1 MSGNRGTVRTM
12 VFLAGIGLI
21 AGCGTTGNGAPDE
34 TTAAAPQTSES
45 VSVDTTPDTTSPAPQ
60 TADTVD
66 PVPTAEP
73 TDNSTP
79 VAGDAGG
86 ADAVRVSPDL
96 EAKRWG
102 GSDYDPRLAAKM
114 PADPLYP
121 GDRTEVLGQPAVI
134 CAAGDF
140 YGVHYVAAPD
150 AGGCGSAEAALAS
163 AFGDEDAM
171 DNVHFAEPRTVD
183 VGDGRVTRCV
193 EKGNILFDCRGP
205 EGAPVAWFW

>member
-1 MSGNRGTVRTM
+1 MSGNRGTVPAM
-12 VFLAGIGLI
+12 VFLAAIGLI
-21 AGCGTTGNGAPDE
+21 AGCGTAGTGAPEE
-34 TTAAAPQTSES
+34 TSAPTARTSGSVAAT
-45 VSVDTTPDTTSPAPQ
+45 TTPDTTSPAPV
-60 TADTVD
+60 TAETSD
-66 PVPTAEP
+66 PVRTGEATGDATAA
-73 TDNSTP
+73 T
-79 VAGDAGG
+79 GDAGG
-86 ADAVRVSPDL
+86 AGVVRDSANL

-102 GSDYDPRLAAKM
+102 GADYDPGLAAKM

-121 GDRTEVLGQPAVI
+121 GDRTEVLGQAAVI
-134 CAAGDF
+134 CAAGGF

-150 AGGCGSAEAALAS
+150 PGSCGSAEAALAA

-183 VGDGRVTRCV
+183 VGDGRAVRCV